1 MAFMVGKVDFGNEQ
15 NFKTALETATPA
27 QINSYMASSGVTAG
41 DITNAYNT
49 VYKPANN
56 INVATTLDYL
66 SPKTASSVNAG
77 PTQYTDTPY
86 VPPPPPPPPPP
97 PSTNTPTYTPPPP
110 PPPTNTPPTN
120 TLSNSTSALTSTS
133 EILNLGSWSGT
144 VDQYIDY
151 LENTTPTQLYKDM
164 ATYGFGMQDLLNA
177 GNKITGN
184 NITTQQGTKYF
195 VNDQAGFTTLF
206 DATPDKYAFISDY
219 MNKTGA
225 SYIDMANLT
234 NTPHD
239 TLKTNM
245 QTHLSG
251 GTPPPDTTDPSG
263 TTPFNSWIGNQG
275 NVFQTPY
282 DFYKYIQ
289 AGTDPAFISDIMVQS
304 NISISDVVAAYNA
317 GKPAWA
323 PEMTADIMTNWLN
336 TGGIGGTISIPPTG
350 GVTSNTPYGEIITKL
365 QDLIDTGKY
374 DLSSIYDDYSTSL
387 GNLSGDI
394 DTYVTAAQD
403 ANNASMR
410 TNMEGTAQSVLNEL
424 ASKNM
429 LNSSVASDT
438 MSKSMTDL
446 VQTAAT
452 NDMLAELQG
461 AQFKMAIPELQA
473 KALSVYSQTLAST
486 LLPYELLMQA
496 LETDIYKYTPTL

>member
-27 QINSYMASSGVTAG
+27 QINSYMASNSLTA
-41 DITNAYNT
+41 DDLTTAYNT
-49 VYKPANN
+49 AYGQNISTQVANDYLSRSDGKIDWNAGTIPTNIGSVFSNAAKVTSGLNTALNTATSYGRESVINPTSGLPTVSPGYIDWDNSYLPAD
-56 INVATTLDYL
+56 ATTLFTDAAETNMDL
-66 SPKTASSVNAG
+66 DNALNTATDNGTKSIINSDGV
-77 PTQYTDTPY
+77 PTIPPGY
-86 VPPPPPPPPPP
+86 VPP
-97 PSTNTPTYTPPPP
+97 
-110 PPPTNTPPTN
+110 
-120 TLSNSTSALTSTS
+120 
-133 EILNLGSWSGT
+133 GT
-144 VDQYIDY
+144 VDD
-151 LENTTPTQLYKDM
+151 
-164 ATYGFGMQDLLNA
+164 G
-177 GNKITGN
+177 
-184 NITTQQGTKYF
+184 
-195 VNDQAGFTTLF
+195 
-206 DATPDKYAFISDY
+206 
-219 MNKTGA
+219 
-225 SYIDMANLT
+225 
-234 NTPHD
+234 
-239 TLKTNM
+239 
-245 QTHLSG
+245 
-251 GTPPPDTTDPSG
+251 
-263 TTPFNSWIGNQG
+263 
-275 NVFQTPY
+275 
-282 DFYKYIQ
+282 
-289 AGTDPAFISDIMVQS
+289 
-304 NISISDVVAAYNA
+304 
-317 GKPAWA
+317 
-323 PEMTADIMTNWLN
+323 
-336 TGGIGGTISIPPTG
+336 TGGGTG
-350 GVTSNTPYGEIITKL
+350 GVTSNTPFGELITKL

-424 ASKNM
+424 ASRNM

-446 VQTAAT
+446 VQTTAT